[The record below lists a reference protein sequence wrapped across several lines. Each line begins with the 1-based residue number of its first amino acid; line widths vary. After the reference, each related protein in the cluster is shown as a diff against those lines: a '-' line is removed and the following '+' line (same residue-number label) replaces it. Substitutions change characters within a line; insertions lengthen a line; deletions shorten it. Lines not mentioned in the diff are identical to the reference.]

1 VIAMKVFA
9 QDNLQGQAEA
19 TGRNLIYY
27 ALTLPITTAVIGY
40 PKLDILEEDVK
51 LVKAFKPLPKAEM
64 QRLAKV
70 LSIHNK
76 TALLHHFRE
85 HVDA

>member
-1 VIAMKVFA
+1 VFA
-9 QDNLQGQAEA
+9 QDNLKHMPEA
-19 TGRNLIYY
+19 TAKNLLYY
-27 ALTLPITTAVIGY
+27 VLTLPITTAVIGY
-40 PKLDILEEDVK
+40 PATNLMDENVA

-64 QRLAKV
+64 QRLAKT

-76 TALLHHFRE
+76 QALVHYFRD